1 MTRPSL
7 NLRTAFATNPARF
20 LAVPSPHSAVP
31 ARLPSKRSL
40 SQIPAPPHPAT
51 MSARALPERLRRVGL
66 HGMARSFA
74 AMAKDGADLGALAG
88 WLSLLVEDEVAE
100 RRRRR
105 VAARLR
111 NARLRYEAPMAEVDY
126 NAVRGFDDALFHWLA
141 TGQWIAE
148 HDNLLIDGPPGT
160 GKTWLA
166 CALGEQACRDDR
178 SVRYERVPELLAD
191 LAARRGSAAYG
202 HRIERLQGADLL
214 ILDDWGLET
223 FSPSQRGDLLEITEA
238 RYGRGSTLIASP
250 VPVETWHETI
260 GASPLAAVILDRI
273 VPNAH
278 RLRLAG
284 GSLRPR
290 TRSAAG

>member
-1 MTRPSL
+1 MTRPSI
-7 NLRTAFATNPARF
+7 NLRVAFAANPARF
-20 LAVPSPHSAVP
+20 LAVPSHPAAVS
-31 ARLPSKRSL
+31 RLPSKRSL
-40 SQIPAPPHPAT
+40 SQIPALPLMATAEPH
-51 MSARALPERLRRVGL
+51 ALPDRLRRLGL
-66 HGMARSFA
+66 HGMARTFGGL
-74 AMAKDGADLGALAG
+74 AKDGAKVAPLAG

-100 RRRRR
+100 RKRRR

-111 NARLRYEAPMAEVDY
+111 TARLRYEAPMAEVDY
-126 NAVRGFDDALFHWLA
+126 KAVRGFDDALFHWLA
-141 TGQWIAE
+141 TGDWIAE
-148 HDNLLIDGPPGT
+148 HDNLVIDGPPGT

-191 LAARRGSAAYG
+191 LAARRGSARYA
-202 HRIERLQGADLL
+202 RRVEQLRGADLL
-214 ILDDWGLET
+214 ILDDWGLEA
-223 FSPSQRGDLLEITEA
+223 FSPAERGELFEVAEA

-250 VPVETWHETI
+250 VPVEAWRETI
-260 GASPLAAVILDRI
+260 GGSPLAAVILDRI

-284 GSLRPR
+284 KSLRSR

>member
-7 NLRTAFATNPARF
+7 NLRTAFAANPARF
-20 LAVPSPHSAVP
+20 LAVPSPHSGVVS
-31 ARLPSKRSL
+31 RLPSKPSL
-40 SQIPAPPHPAT
+40 SQIPASPHPAA
-51 MSARALPERLRRVGL
+51 MPAHALPERLRRAGL

-74 AMAKDGADLGALAG
+74 ALAKEGTDLTALAG

-105 VAARLR
+105 VAVRLR
-111 NARLRYEAPMAEVDY
+111 NARLRYQAPMAEVDY
-126 NAVRGFDDALFHWLA
+126 NAVRGFDDGLFHWLA

-148 HDNLLIDGPPGT
+148 HENLVIDGSPGT

-178 SVRYERVPELLAD
+178 SVRYERVPELLGD
-191 LAARRGSAAYG
+191 LAARRHSAGYRQ
-202 HRIERLQGADLL
+202 RIERLQGADLL

-250 VPVETWHETI
+250 APVETWRETL

-278 RLRLAG
+278 RLRLG
-284 GSLRPR
+284 GESLRPQ
-290 TRSAAG
+290 TRPAAG